1 MQELPQAA
9 GGAPFFEARRWRS
22 LVTALIALASSSAAF
37 AQLNTPPLFTSIPP
51 TSATEEAPYSYS
63 ITTTDLNV
71 GDTRTLT
78 APTKP
83 AWLTFTPGA
92 NGSGT
97 LAGTPAQA
105 QVGSHNVVLSVS
117 DGTVSVTQSF
127 TIVVANVDDQ
137 PVFTSTPVTAATE
150 DVPYNY
156 AITASGCR
164 RRHVDDHVAR
174 QHRPGSR
181 SPLARTAP
189 RRCPARRH
197 RRRWATTTSRSASPT
212 DRARRSSRTLRSS
225 STNVNDPPAFTSTP
239 VTTATEDVPYSYSIT
254 TSDPENNSRTV
265 TAPTKPAW
273 LNFTTGA
280 NGSATFPARL
290 RRRKSAVTT
299 SC

>member
-9 GGAPFFEARRWRS
+9 SGAPFFEARRWRS
-22 LVTALIALASSSAAF
+22 LVAALIALASSSAAF

-51 TSATEEAPYSYS
+51 TSATEDVPYSYS

-105 QVGSHNVVLSVS
+105 QVGNHPVVLSVS

-150 DVPYNY
+150 DVPYSY
-156 AITASGCR
+156 AITATRCRRQRLDDHLARDTGMAHVCR
-164 RRHVDDHVAR
+164 RREW
-174 QHRPGSR
+174 HRDAVRHAGTGAGGQPQRLASRLRWIRAAGSAE
-181 SPLARTAP
+181 LYD
-189 RRCPARRH
+189 RRH
-197 RRRWATTTSRSASPT
+197 GRQRS
-212 DRARRSSRTLRSS
+212 
-225 STNVNDPPAFTSTP
+225 
-239 VTTATEDVPYSYSIT
+239 
-254 TSDPENNSRTV
+254 
-265 TAPTKPAW
+265 
-273 LNFTTGA
+273 TGVHEHA
-280 NGSATFPARL
+280 GYVRDAGCCL
-290 RRRKSAVTT
+290 
-299 SC
+299 